1 MPDPTDPINPPKPT
15 RPRRSRRFV
24 LPDHHR
30 DEQEDERTAEHIEAF
45 LDGPVAPPRRIAAT
59 EERVRRPIE
68 LDTRPD
74 WMTAFRHEAARHARY
89 GRPASILLIELRGQV
104 SAGANDR
111 VAQVVGDAI
120 RAEAR
125 ETDRAVRLGAKSFR
139 ILLPETGGRAAKT
152 LVERLGRAVESRANG
167 QAPDVDLRIEVAT
180 ASRTGTLEQ
189 ALADGEARIVASST
203 APAAVAAAT
212 IVPSGSNGTNGRAAN
227 ASGGAGS
234 PAGSGTTTGSSSR

>member
-1 MPDPTDPINPPKPT
+1 VPEKADPANPTKPT
-15 RPRRSRRFV
+15 RPRRSRKFV
-24 LPDHHR
+24 LPEHHH
-30 DEQEDERTAEHIEAF
+30 DELEDDRTAEHIEAF

-89 GRPASILLIELRGQV
+89 GRPASVLLIELRGQL

-111 VAQVVGDAI
+111 VAQVVGEAI

-125 ETDRAVRLGAKSFR
+125 ETDRAVRLGARSFR

-167 QAPDVDLRIEVAT
+167 QAPDVDLRMEVAT

-189 ALADGEARIVASST
+189 ALADGEARIVGSSAT
-203 APAAVAAAT
+203 PAAT
-212 IVPSGSNGTNGRAAN
+212 SIPVPSATNGTNGPR
-227 ASGGAGS
+227 
-234 PAGSGTTTGSSSR
+234 